1 MAETKVI
8 ETITQVSVIGDAIS
22 IRAYYDTSEVDTDTI
37 EAFISEIV
45 QTREG
50 VPLIEGELA
59 IVYENDVD
67 FTINEDGE
75 LIVNDIDAANYSI
88 DSAGNLIYTE
98 L

>member
-8 ETITQVSVIGDAIS
+8 ETLTSVSVIGDAIS

-59 IVYENDVD
+59 IAYENDVD

-75 LIVNDIDAANYSI
+75 LIVNDIDAANYSV
-88 DSAGNLIYTE
+88 DSSGSLIYTE